1 MTKVFISQPMR
12 DKTDDEIKKERSLAI
27 TKIKASYDT
36 EDVEIID
43 SFFEGAPHDAKPLWF
58 LGESFKKL
66 AEADVAYF
74 CKGFRDARGCMM
86 EYNAAKNYGIDVMLA
101 DPNDLDDDEDLVD
114 ENLDFGSALCCCKKG
129 AKIARTG
136 WNGKGML
143 VVYQKGYPEG
153 IQCNKQTA
161 EAWGINEGD
170 KFICN
175 PYLQIKNVNG
185 SHSMWVPSIGDVLAN
200 DWYIVD

>member
-74 CKGFRDARGCMM
+74 CKGFLP
-86 EYNAAKNYGIDVMLA
+86 EK
-101 DPNDLDDDEDLVD
+101 LVFK
-114 ENLDFGSALCCCKKG
+114 ELKKYERHL
-129 AKIARTG
+129 K
-136 WNGKGML
+136 
-143 VVYQKGYPEG
+143 
-153 IQCNKQTA
+153 
-161 EAWGINEGD
+161 
-170 KFICN
+170 
-175 PYLQIKNVNG
+175 
-185 SHSMWVPSIGDVLAN
+185 
-200 DWYIVD
+200 

>member
-1 MTKVFISQPMR
+1 MVKVFISQPMR
-12 DKTDDEIKKERSLAI
+12 GKTDDEIKEERSSAI
-27 TKIKASYDT
+27 AKIKASYDT

-43 SFFEGAPHDAKPLWF
+43 SFFERAPHDAKPLWF

-66 AEADVAYF
+66 ADADVVYF
-74 CKGFRDARGCMM
+74 CKGFKDARGCMM
-86 EYNAAKNYGIDVMLA
+86 EYNAAKNYGIDAMLA
-101 DPNDLDDDEDLVD
+101 DPDDLDDDEDLVD
-114 ENLDFGSALCCCKKG
+114 EKLDFGSALGCCKNG

-136 WNGKGML
+136 WNGKGMF

-153 IQCNKQTA
+153 IPCNKQTA

-170 KFICN
+170 TFICN
-175 PYLQIKNVNG
+175 PYLQIKNADG

>member
-12 DKTDDEIKKERSLAI
+12 YKTDDEIKEERSLAI

-101 DPNDLDDDEDLVD
+101 DPNDLDDDEDLDD
-114 ENLDFGSALCCCKKG
+114 ENLDFGSALGCCKKG

-153 IQCNKQTA
+153 IPCNKQTA

-170 KFICN
+170 KLICN